1 MREDSKKGV
10 YIEGLSEE
18 KVTSAEQAIELLNT
32 GARNRHV
39 SATQMNFESSR
50 SHSLF
55 SLTIETKVKTWL
67 YVHIV

>member
-32 GARNRHV
+32 GAMNRHV
-39 SATQMNFESSR
+39 SAT
-50 SHSLF
+50 
-55 SLTIETKVKTWL
+55 
-67 YVHIV
+67 